1 MKNSTLPKNSL
12 FLFPL
17 YLLFSVIGLF
27 AFCKETEKN
36 KKANTSTSAQTNTL
50 VEASTNQI
58 TTSQDKTY
66 GATVRIK
73 ADVTGN
79 ARALPIYG
87 FNGNN
92 LSVPWT
98 IKKFR
103 DTAASLHFKMIRYP
117 GGSIAN
123 KWDWQNGWY
132 TDQNFANRNVPNKV
146 LGEKSPYTLKELKL
160 IVDQTKCEVVY
171 VLNMITR
178 DVNDQLEMLK
188 AARDLG
194 LPVKYVEFGNEFN
207 APQNKSWD
215 IFKTANGYGE
225 QCNAWIQKIKT
236 VFPNAKFGVV
246 GGNVAN
252 VLTSNWNKKTIE
264 KSTQTNGITAHIY
277 VNYKTVTDNTGI
289 NFKKLF
295 TELNRVYDL
304 RGFNDT
310 QLPDIWVTEYNIQW
324 AAKDNDIFDAN
335 LSQSKSKLISY
346 SSTWSQSLASI
357 FMTSYM
363 TGISDRTTII
373 LNHNITNSPVFAA
386 IDPKNDSYRKLP
398 NGVGMEIWLKA
409 CENMTTAQKLSFSS
423 VSSADQLP
431 DYNVCGWK
439 FANNGKYSILIENL
453 TENSLKIDLS
463 KLTSDVNPKV
473 SIHYGEKNGGLETLN
488 NISGTIN
495 NRSIDIPAYS
505 VVTIAN

>member
-1 MKNSTLPKNSL
+1 MSNSYLTKNSL

-17 YLLFSVIGLF
+17 FFLFSFIGLF

-36 KKANTSTSAQTNTL
+36 KAAKANTEKTQNSYSGISANN
-50 VEASTNQI
+50 EITNQNNVN
-58 TTSQDKTY
+58 
-66 GATVRIK
+66 GGTVRIK
-73 ADVTGN
+73 ADVAGS

-92 LSVPWT
+92 LSAPWT
-98 IKKFR
+98 NKKFR

-132 TDQNFANRNVPNKV
+132 TDQNYAKRNVPNKIA
-146 LGEKSPYTLKELKL
+146 GEKSPYTLKELKL
-160 IVDQTKCEVVY
+160 IVDQTNCDVIF

-178 DVNDQLEMLK
+178 DINDQLEMLK
-188 AARDLG
+188 SARDLG
-194 LPVKYVEFGNEFN
+194 IFVKYIEFGNEFN

-215 IFKTANGYGE
+215 IFKTAGGYGL

-252 VLTSNWNKKTIE
+252 LLTSDWNKKTIE
-264 KSTQTNGITAHIY
+264 KSTQANGITAHLY
-277 VNYKTVTDNTGI
+277 VNYKTVTDNSGI

-304 RGFNDT
+304 RGFNDN

-324 AAKDNDIFDAN
+324 AAKDNDVFDLG
-335 LSQSKSKLISY
+335 LSQSKSQLISY
-346 SSTWSQSLASI
+346 SNTWSQSLASI
-357 FMTSYM
+357 FMTSFM

-386 IDPKNDSYRKLP
+386 IDSKDDNFRKLP

-409 CENMTTAQKLSFSS
+409 SENMATAQKVAFSS
-423 VSSADQLP
+423 ENSTDQLP
-431 DYNVCGWK
+431 DFNVCGWK
-439 FANNGKYSILIENL
+439 FANKGKYSILMENL
-453 TENSLKIDLS
+453 TATSLRIDLT
-463 KLTSDVNPKV
+463 KLTSDLNPKV
-473 SIHYGEKNGGLETLN
+473 AIHYGDKNGDLESVTN
-488 NISGTIN
+488 TTGTITN
-495 NRSIDIPAYS
+495 HSIDIPAYS